1 VVRRWRSRA
10 QAPKL
15 ALPRVGRQHVPAAVR
30 CAEASHS
37 ALPEVG
43 SILEAYSFDGAF
55 LHGFVKKRAIRMT
68 RTKPPENRE
77 KFTIFVAYTFRRNTK
92 LVSPRDISTIE
103 YMIRQGTKQLEMYE
117 NPALRD
123 CFLTD
128 EMAKWAQDN
137 QGTIVAMQ
145 RSSH

>member
-1 VVRRWRSRA
+1 
-10 QAPKL
+10 
-15 ALPRVGRQHVPAAVR
+15 VGWQHVSAAVR

-37 ALPEVG
+37 ALPE
-43 SILEAYSFDGAF
+43 
-55 LHGFVKKRAIRMT
+55 KRAIRMT
-68 RTKPPENRE
+68 RTKPPGNRE
-77 KFTIFVAYTFRRNTK
+77 KFTIFVAYTFRRNSK